1 MFLFFFASLLT
12 PLAPDLWRIP
22 KNLDSNGPII
32 SEKMIENGDKT
43 PATQGSL
50 PILQAHL

>member
-1 MFLFFFASLLT
+1 ME
-12 PLAPDLWRIP
+12 
-22 KNLDSNGPII
+22 DSKKLGFPII

>member
-1 MFLFFFASLLT
+1 MKIYIIYVILT

-22 KNLDSNGPII
+22 RNLDSNGPII

-43 PATQGSL
+43 PATQGTL